1 MKQNIMTVREYAELH
16 HISEKTVRRRIKAGT
31 ISAISVRGTYG
42 PIYQIIDS
50 YSGDEKPLD
59 SDRQSD
65 SDGQSDG
72 LTILKLI
79 DEVKNLSY
87 MVGELKTKNDILE
100 RKLLSVGKRRKP
112 WYKRLLRA

>member
-1 MKQNIMTVREYAELH
+1 MKQKIMTVREYAELH

-31 ISAISVRGTYG
+31 ISAISVRGKYG

-50 YSGDEKPLD
+50 YSEDEKPLD
-59 SDRQSD
+59 SD
-65 SDGQSDG
+65 GQGDG
-72 LTILKLI
+72 LAQTILKLT
-79 DEVKNLSY
+79 DEIKNLAF

-112 WYKRLLRA
+112 WYRRIFR